1 MPIGQG
7 RHHEPVRRYR
17 VSGSAGDCF
26 DHRPDIDLLKLLL
39 GVSMSRTFMKLIE
52 KIDAAIDG
60 ESLDDIIPVMVTFIA
75 SASIRAGVSKEMI
88 MMYLSDT
95 LDEARVKS
103 NEKH

>member
-1 MPIGQG
+1 M
-7 RHHEPVRRYR
+7 E
-17 VSGSAGDCF
+17 
-26 DHRPDIDLLKLLL
+26 
-39 GVSMSRTFMKLIE
+39 LIE

-75 SASIRAGVSKEMI
+75 SVSIRVGVSKEMI

-95 LDEARVKS
+95 LDEVRVKS

>member
-1 MPIGQG
+1 
-7 RHHEPVRRYR
+7 
-17 VSGSAGDCF
+17 
-26 DHRPDIDLLKLLL
+26 
-39 GVSMSRTFMKLIE
+39 
-52 KIDAAIDG
+52 
-60 ESLDDIIPVMVTFIA
+60 MVTFIA